1 MTANKILIFPIMAI
15 TLFYALGKKT
25 DRDKKICIQIV
36 TVILTC
42 FSGFRSWQMGDLY
55 HYSYLFQQCNTPGWQ
70 LDFETRDNIGLQIL
84 FFIVG
89 KLGGDMQTCLLI
101 IAAFVAI
108 TLGVL
113 VYKYSPSPYWSY
125 VIYLAMGFYISSFN
139 ILKQIVAMAFIVL
152 AMIQIMEHKFLRF
165 LIFVIIAGLFHQ
177 PALIF
182 VIAYPFANKKM
193 DSTYFLI
200 IGGIAAVA
208 FVFRAQIVEQLVDLY
223 YSEEQ
228 SFQIME
234 SVGGKVVFMVLI
246 MLLALFMR
254 PLKNYDTHYRQLFSL
269 MILAAIIQTFAVYD
283 NVFSRLADY
292 FFQFSVLF
300 IPFMLQSGEEQAVEY
315 PDHKREIRYFTRRSY
330 LLIQLCITVFAI
342 GYYFYYING
351 NAALLQEFHFYW
363 N

>member
-15 TLFYALGKKT
+15 TLFYVLGKKT

-42 FSGFRSWQMGDLY
+42 FSGFRSWQMGDVY
-55 HYSYLFQQCNTPGWQ
+55 HYGYLFQECNAPGWQ

-113 VYKYSPSPYWSY
+113 IYKYSPSPYWSY

-139 ILKQIVAMAFIVL
+139 ILKQIVAMGFIVL
-152 AMIQIMEHKFLRF
+152 AMIQVMEHKILRF
-165 LIFVIIAGLFHQ
+165 LALVIIAGLFHQ

-182 VIAYPFANKKM
+182 VIAYPFANKRV
-193 DSTYFLI
+193 DSIYVLLTGGMAATAFL
-200 IGGIAAVA
+200 
-208 FVFRAQIVEQLVDLY
+208 FRSQIVEQLVELY
-223 YSEEQ
+223 YTEEQ

-234 SVGGKVVFMVLI
+234 SVGGKVLFMILI
-246 MLLALFMR
+246 ILLALFMR
-254 PLKNYDTHYRQLFSL
+254 PLKNHDVHYRQLFSI

-300 IPFMLQSGEEQAVEY
+300 IPFMLQTGEEQAEQY
-315 PDHKREIRYFTRRSY
+315 PEHRREIRYFTKRSY
-330 LLIQLCITVFAI
+330 LLIELCITIFSIV
-342 GYYFYYING
+342 YYFYYVNG

>member
-15 TLFYALGKKT
+15 TLFYALGEKT
-25 DRDKKICIQIV
+25 DRDKKLCIQIV

-42 FSGFRSWQMGDLY
+42 FSGFRSWQMGDVY
-55 HYSYLFQQCNTPGWQ
+55 HYGYLFQQCNEPGWQ
-70 LDFETRDNIGLQIL
+70 LDFESRDNIGLQIL
-84 FFIVG
+84 FFVVG
-89 KLGGDMQTCLLI
+89 KLGGDMQMCLLI

-113 VYKYSPSPYWSY
+113 IYKYSPSPYWSY

-139 ILKQIVAMAFIVL
+139 ILKQIVAMGFIVL
-152 AMIQIMEHKFLRF
+152 AMIQVMEHKPLRF
-165 LIFVIIAGLFHQ
+165 LIFVVIAGLFHQ

-182 VIAYPFANKKM
+182 VIAYPFANKKI

-200 IGGIAAVA
+200 TGVIATIA
-208 FVFRAQIVEQLVDLY
+208 FVFRAQIVEQLVELY
-223 YSEEQ
+223 YNEEQ

-234 SVGGKVVFMVLI
+234 SVGGKVAFMILI
-246 MLLALFMR
+246 ILLALFMR
-254 PLKNYDTHYRQLFSL
+254 PIKNYDTHYRQLFSL
-269 MILAAIIQTFAVYD
+269 MVLAAIIQTLAVYD
-283 NVFSRLADY
+283 NVFTRLSDY

-315 PDHKREIRYFTRRSY
+315 PGHKGEIRYFTSRSY
-330 LLIQLCITVFAI
+330 LLVQLCITIFAI
-342 GYYFYYING
+342 GYYFYYINE
-351 NAALLQEFHFYW
+351 NAALLQEFHFFW

>member
-42 FSGFRSWQMGDLY
+42 FSGFRSWQMGDVY
-55 HYSYLFQQCNTPGWQ
+55 HYGYLFQECNAPGWQ

-113 VYKYSPSPYWSY
+113 IYKYSPSPYWSY

-139 ILKQIVAMAFIVL
+139 ILKQIVAMGFIVL
-152 AMIQIMEHKFLRF
+152 AMIQVMEHKVLRF
-165 LIFVIIAGLFHQ
+165 LALVIIAGLFHQ

-182 VIAYPFANKKM
+182 VIAYPFANKRV
-193 DSTYFLI
+193 DSIYVLLTGGMAATAFL
-200 IGGIAAVA
+200 
-208 FVFRAQIVEQLVDLY
+208 FRSQIVEQLVM
-223 YSEEQ
+223 
-228 SFQIME
+228 I
-234 SVGGKVVFMVLI
+234 LI
-246 MLLALFMR
+246 ILLALFMR
-254 PLKNYDTHYRQLFSL
+254 PLKNHDVHYRQLFSI

-300 IPFMLQSGEEQAVEY
+300 IPFMLQTGEEQAEQY
-315 PDHKREIRYFTRRSY
+315 PEHRREIRYFTKRSY
-330 LLIQLCITVFAI
+330 LLIELCITIFSIV
-342 GYYFYYING
+342 YYFYYVNG